1 MVVLISQGVGLCAV
15 IVLLAARGAGPPD
28 LVRLLPAAAAGIGGG
43 AALTAFYRAL
53 AIGTMSVVAPIAAT
67 GVAVPVLVGV
77 AGGDHP
83 ASLQLVGIFAAV
95 VGVVLASR
103 EQAPGARW
111 HGTTQAS
118 VGLALIAALGFGS
131 YLVGIRVSARAD
143 VLWALLAS
151 RSAGALAL
159 LAGAA
164 VWGALGGSGLAR
176 LRFWPLVAIGALD
189 LSANGLYALATR
201 HALLSVVAVAA
212 SLYPLATV
220 LLARALLGERV
231 RRVQALGIAAA
242 LAGVALIAAG

>member
-1 MVVLISQGVGLCAV
+1 MVVLLSQGIGCCAV
-15 IVLLAARGAGPPD
+15 IVLVAARGAGPPD
-28 LVRLLPAAAAGIGGG
+28 LVRMLPAAAAGVAGV

-67 GVAVPVLVGV
+67 GVAVPVIVGV
-77 AGGDHP
+77 AGGDRP
-83 ASLQLVGIFAAV
+83 ASVQLAGILVAV

-103 EQAPGARW
+103 ERPAGVQSCGNAR
-111 HGTTQAS
+111 AS

-151 RSAGALAL
+151 RGAGVGAL
-159 LAGAA
+159 LAATV
-164 VWGALGGSGLAR
+164 VWGTSGGADLAR
-176 LRFWPLVAIGALD
+176 ARFWPLAAIGALD
-189 LSANGLYALATR
+189 LAANGLYALATR

-212 SLYPLATV
+212 SLYPLATM

-231 RRVQALGIAAA
+231 RRVQALGVAAA
-242 LAGVALIAAG
+242 LAGVVLIAAG